1 MRALHDGAHEPSGAQ
16 DDSCASQADHALRA
30 MVRRDGVAVATNTGA
45 GEQHDGIESLRR
57 IEPQPHLVE
66 VSLRRPQPRVGP
78 KRSSVPRN
86 QRIGMRF
93 PRPALLPRARPAS
106 VRIVR
111 ACVQYASSVQYQG
124 VTLSD
129 LSAVAGVSERRVRD
143 AFSEWHG
150 MSPTAYLRAAALS
163 EVRRRLVEG
172 PFLRDPVTRAA
183 SEFGFWHLSRFAG
196 QYRALFGESPSET
209 VARARTLAELG

>member
-1 MRALHDGAHEPSGAQ
+1 MEGRSRAGSATRSTTPSRADGYLERHPNRMRALHDGAHEPSGAQ

-93 PRPALLPRARPAS
+93 PHPALLPRARPAT

-111 ACVQYASSVQYQG
+111 ACVRYASSVQYQG
-124 VTLSD
+124 VTCAMH
-129 LSAVAGVSERRVRD
+129 SASGTACHQPPTYGLRRCARCD
-143 AFSEWHG
+143 AVF
-150 MSPTAYLRAAALS
+150 
-163 EVRRRLVEG
+163 
-172 PFLRDPVTRAA
+172 
-183 SEFGFWHLSRFAG
+183 
-196 QYRALFGESPSET
+196 
-209 VARARTLAELG
+209 